1 MNKIICFILSLFFVS
16 ISTCFALE
24 TDFLVDEFLK
34 DVEVEKPITNEKYN
48 YVSYSK
54 IPVKLQIEKNIS
66 TKKDKIYEGQIINF
80 IIKEDVKHNHKVIIE
95 KGTHA
100 SAVVE
105 TFMSRGMNG
114 VPAVIILDKF
124 EIQGLDK
131 SKLKGTYTKKG
142 QNRGLLVFPI
152 KWALT
157 PIPFVGSITNVILG
171 GHAKIKT
178 KNTVEIYY
186 FPDWNEK

>member
-1 MNKIICFILSLFFVS
+1 
-16 ISTCFALE
+16 
-24 TDFLVDEFLK
+24 
-34 DVEVEKPITNEKYN
+34 
-48 YVSYSK
+48 
-54 IPVKLQIEKNIS
+54 
-66 TKKDKIYEGQIINF
+66 
-80 IIKEDVKHNHKVIIE
+80 
-95 KGTHA
+95 
-100 SAVVE
+100 
-105 TFMSRGMNG
+105 MNG
-114 VPAVIILDKF
+114 VPAIIILDKF